1 MKINNLYPKN
11 EEDKLIKKAE
21 EIMKKEYPNLKIKHF
36 KLTKKHI
43 VVKTEYSGHIL
54 FERSDLK

>member
-21 EIMKKEYPNLKIKHF
+21 EIMKREYPNLKIKHF

-43 VVKTEYSGHIL
+43 VVKTEYGGHIL
-54 FERSDLK
+54 LEKSDLE